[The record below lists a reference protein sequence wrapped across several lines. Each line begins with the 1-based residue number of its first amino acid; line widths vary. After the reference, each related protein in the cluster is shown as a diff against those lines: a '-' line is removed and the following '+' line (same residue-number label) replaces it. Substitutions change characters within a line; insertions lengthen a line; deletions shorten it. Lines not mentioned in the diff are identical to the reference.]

1 MYVRMYLCTCV
12 CSGGYESCTAL
23 CSTTLHQWCVLAC
36 ECFRSPSPCP
46 SPQEWLSGAT
56 PCPFISAA
64 VEASVLKENEV
75 ALRRAVRDQL
85 QPLRDHLQTYG
96 VCA

>member
-1 MYVRMYLCTCV
+1 MHIAV
-12 CSGGYESCTAL
+12 G
-23 CSTTLHQWCVLAC
+23 TLNLAKPCAVPHYTSVWCVLAC
-36 ECFRSPSPCP
+36 ECIRSP

-64 VEASVLKENEV
+64 VEASVLKENEAV
-75 ALRRAVRDQL
+75 LRRAVRDQL

>member
-1 MYVRMYLCTCV
+1 MYVCTFV
-12 CSGGYESCTAL
+12 HAYCSGSFESCKDL
-23 CSTTLHQWCVLAC
+23 CNTELHQWYVHVSALQA
-36 ECFRSPSPCP
+36 PP

-64 VEASVLKENEV
+64 VEASVLKENKA